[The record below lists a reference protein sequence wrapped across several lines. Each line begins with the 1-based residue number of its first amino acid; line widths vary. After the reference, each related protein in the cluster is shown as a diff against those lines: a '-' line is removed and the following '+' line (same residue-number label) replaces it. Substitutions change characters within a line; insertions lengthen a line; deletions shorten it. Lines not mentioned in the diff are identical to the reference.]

1 MDSISPEILASQANP
16 ADVTELVFQ
25 LASRMTS
32 LESAFSSIA
41 VSLRELMNRTDAKGR
56 LPGEAGTPQVAAQA
70 ATQASKQIKDV
81 KNRVSREVAWDVI
94 KADARRFRVL
104 QAIVEV
110 QPRSDG
116 CVCLTTPHFQV
127 VGNRTADQLFP
138 HPADE
143 ATATTR
149 LESVRA
155 YADGVLEE
163 LEREDKIIRLFE
175 TPR

>member
-56 LPGEAGTPQVAAQA
+56 LPGEAGTPQA
-70 ATQASKQIKDV
+70 ATQAATHAAQQIEDV
-81 KNRVSREVAWDVI
+81 KSRVSREAAWDVI
-94 KADARRFRVL
+94 KADALRFRVL
-104 QAIVEV
+104 QATVAV
-110 QPRSDG
+110 QPQSDG
-116 CVCLTTPHFQV
+116 CVCLATPHFL
-127 VGNRTADQLFP
+127 VGGNKTADQLFP
-138 HPADE
+138 HPEDE

-149 LESVRA
+149 LRSVRA
-155 YADGVLEE
+155 YADGVLED
-163 LEREDKIIRLFE
+163 LEREEKIIRLFE